1 MNAASHKLNL
11 GMSWRQLLVILGL
24 MIVCWSSAAATSL
37 PDNSA
42 RSTSTLT
49 SLDTGLRASERL
61 VQIKRRSTLLVGI
74 KTDYPPFGMISGNG
88 VPQGFEHDLAE
99 DIATRLGVTL
109 TKVPVTGANRLQK
122 LEEGAIDIVI
132 ATQGDT
138 AERRKIATQIEPN
151 YYASGATLLV
161 RPESQLR
168 DWSDVRGKQVCA
180 TQGSYFNRE
189 MSSRYLLNL
198 QTYNNA
204 RDAKLAVRDKRCI
217 GFLFDNTALAS
228 DIKQP
233 EWADYKIPLSVSLVT
248 PWAIAIGRNES
259 GTDFEAFL
267 GDIVADWHRSGF
279 LIERER
285 AWDISPSKFLQD
297 MHDLWTKTDVS
308 GQLVCRRIP
317 GTGIT
322 PECRNRV
329 FVSAVDV
336 SGLHRLGLQFK
347 EATGLD
353 LSILYDT
360 YDRSAFGSG
369 LLVTLLLTLLCVCG
383 SLAFGVLAALV
394 AEHRTYHLRTVIS
407 IIGTWSR
414 MTPPLLQIYL
424 VLLGFGSIL
433 SATIGINLNPMLVVV
448 ICLSC
453 YAGASILVALDEA
466 ALVVRKSDPDYRI
479 TLLGFYKI
487 VPYAQGPV
495 LAALVNISK
504 ATMIGSAVAVPE
516 LLNAATSIVA
526 DRGNVGVV
534 MTALL
539 LTFLVLIYVVVRLL
553 EALGRLAVRRV
564 SH

>member
-1 MNAASHKLNL
+1 MNAAIHKSNH
-11 GMSWRQLLVILGL
+11 GMSWRRLVAVLGL
-24 MIVCWSSAAATSL
+24 MVVCWWSAVATAQ
-37 PDNSA
+37 PDNSS
-42 RSTSTLT
+42 RSDSAL
-49 SLDTGLRASERL
+49 SSVDTGLRASERL
-61 VQIKRRSTLLVGI
+61 TQIKRRGTLLVGV

-88 VPQGFEHDLAE
+88 VPQGFEHDLAQ

-109 TKVPVTGANRLQK
+109 TKVAVSSANRLQK
-122 LEEGAIDIVI
+122 LEEGAIDVVI

-161 RPESQLR
+161 LPESQLR
-168 DWSDVRGKQVCA
+168 DWPDVRGQRVCA
-180 TQGSYFNRE
+180 TQGSYFNRQ

-198 QTYNNA
+198 QIYNNA

-217 GFLFDNTALAS
+217 GFLYDNTALES

-233 EWADYKIPLSVSLVT
+233 EWAGYKIPFPVSIPT

-259 GTDFEAFL
+259 GTEFAAL
-267 GDIVADWHRSGF
+267 LSDIVADWHRSGF

-285 AWDISPSKFLQD
+285 AWNLRPSKFLQD
-297 MHDLWTKTDVS
+297 MHDLWAKKEAN
-308 GQLVCRRIP
+308 GQYVCRRIS
-317 GTGIT
+317 GTSIT

-329 FVSAVDV
+329 FISADEV

-353 LSILYDT
+353 LSILYDA

-369 LLVTLLLTLLCVCG
+369 LLVTLLLTLLCVFG
-383 SLAFGVLAALV
+383 SLAFGVLTAIA
-394 AEHRTYHLRTVIS
+394 AEHRAFHLKTVIS

-424 VLLGFGSIL
+424 ALLGIGSIL
-433 SATIGINLNPMLVVV
+433 SATVGINLSPMLVVV
-448 ICLSC
+448 VCLSC
-453 YAGASILVALDEA
+453 YAGASILVALEEA

-479 TLLGFYKI
+479 TLHGFHKI

-495 LAALVNISK
+495 VAALINISK

-539 LTFLVLIYVVVRLL
+539 LTFLALIYIVVRIL
-553 EALGRLAVRRV
+553 ETLGRLVVRRI
-564 SH
+564 SN

>member
-1 MNAASHKLNL
+1 M
-11 GMSWRQLLVILGL
+11 
-24 MIVCWSSAAATSL
+24 MICLSSVAATVHS
-37 PDNSA
+37 DNAS
-42 RSTSTLT
+42 RSDPAVSSFDDGLLT
-49 SLDTGLRASERL
+49 SERL
-61 VQIKRRSTLLVGI
+61 AQIKRRGTLLVGI
-74 KTDYPPFGMISGNG
+74 KTDYPPFGMISSNG
-88 VPQGFEHDLAE
+88 VPQGFEHDLAQ
-99 DIATRLGVTL
+99 DIANRLGVTL
-109 TKVPVTGANRLQK
+109 SKVTVTSANRLQK
-122 LEEGAIDIVI
+122 LEEGTIDVVI

-151 YYASGATLLV
+151 YYASGATLFV

-168 DWSDVRGKQVCA
+168 DWTDVRGQKVCA

-189 MSSRYLLNL
+189 MSNRYLLDL
-198 QTYNNA
+198 QIYNHA

-217 GFLFDNTALAS
+217 GFLYDNTALES

-233 EWADYKIPLSVSLVT
+233 EWSDYKTPLAVSMTT

-259 GTDFEAFL
+259 STKFAAVL
-267 GDIVADWHRSGF
+267 SDIVADWHRSGF

-285 AWDISPSKFLQD
+285 AWNLRPSKFLQD
-297 MHDLWTKTDVS
+297 MHDLWSKKDAN
-308 GQLVCRRIP
+308 GQYICRRIS
-317 GTGIT
+317 GTNIT

-329 FVSAVDV
+329 FISADEV

-353 LSILYDT
+353 LSILYDA

-369 LLVTLLLTLLCVCG
+369 LLVTLLLTLLCVLG
-383 SLAFGVLAALV
+383 SLGFGVIAALA
-394 AEHRTYHLRTVIS
+394 AEHRKFHLKTFIS

-424 VLLGFGSIL
+424 ALLGIGSIL
-433 SATIGINLNPMLVVV
+433 SATAGINLSPMLVVV
-448 ICLSC
+448 ACLSC
-453 YAGASILVALDEA
+453 YAGASILVALEEA
-466 ALVVRKSDPDYRI
+466 ALVVRKSDPDYLI
-479 TLLGFYKI
+479 TLHGFHKI
-487 VPYAQGPV
+487 LPYAQGPV
-495 LAALVNISK
+495 VAALINISK

-539 LTFLVLIYVVVRLL
+539 LTFLALIYIVVRLL
-553 EALGRLAVRRV
+553 ETLGRLVVRRV
-564 SH
+564 SN